1 MSFYWVC
8 SGWRCVSFGR
18 LLRLW
23 QTRPNL
29 LGIKLSNITS
39 SGNIWAWVTS
49 RRLFFS
55 SIGGCLMVRTPPGK
69 VPKCVCLCVN
79 IQVNSQWTQHS
90 PDTRFSVLIPKVQKS
105 TLSSPMSVNG
115 SRSVNQSDV
124 TAGVYSPRSSG
135 SAPTLSSRAGQ
146 QQIKFKWIYV
156 RNVWEKGLSVV
167 ELLKS
172 LSAFLSTG
180 FHFVIPYLTG
190 ELVPPWLTDSS
201 FSITDREAHTFV
213 FL

>member
-69 VPKCVCLCVN
+69 VPKCVCLCVY

-90 PDTRFSVLIPKVQKS
+90 PDTRFSV
-105 TLSSPMSVNG
+105 
-115 SRSVNQSDV
+115 
-124 TAGVYSPRSSG
+124 
-135 SAPTLSSRAGQ
+135 
-146 QQIKFKWIYV
+146 FFF
-156 RNVWEKGLSVV
+156 
-167 ELLKS
+167 LLQ
-172 LSAFLSTG
+172 
-180 FHFVIPYLTG
+180 
-190 ELVPPWLTDSS
+190 
-201 FSITDREAHTFV
+201 V
-213 FL
+213 FLFIFVHWMMYKYIDSRRYMIRNYTDINNINNNTPHPHPCNSYTVLVYDHLHCKNYTNWMK